1 VVLAACS
8 SGSSGSSSTTAST
21 AAGSTTTT
29 APSPATTGSNG
40 VDDKGFQHYAEGDCL
55 TWDQKAANI
64 KIQVVPCNAEHL
76 VEVLGSVDI
85 SPIYND
91 PLDDYPS
98 QGRLASV
105 GQQSC
110 DGLLRAYLGSGSG
123 AGVKEL
129 VLTPTPTTW
138 GQGDRMLWCA
148 VGLTPV
154 GGQRPPYTGKANDH
168 PPGS

>member
-1 VVLAACS
+1 
-8 SGSSGSSSTTAST
+8 
-21 AAGSTTTT
+21 
-29 APSPATTGSNG
+29 
-40 VDDKGFQHYAEGDCL
+40 
-55 TWDQKAANI
+55 
-64 KIQVVPCNAEHL
+64 VVPCDQDHL
-76 VEVLGSVDI
+76 VEVLGGVDI
-85 SPIYND
+85 SALYSD

-110 DGLLRAYLGSGSG
+110 DGLLRTYLGTGSG
-123 AGVKEL
+123 GGVKEL

-138 GQGDRMLWCA
+138 AQGDRMLWCS

-154 GGQRPPYTGKANDH
+154 GGQRPPYTGKAKDH